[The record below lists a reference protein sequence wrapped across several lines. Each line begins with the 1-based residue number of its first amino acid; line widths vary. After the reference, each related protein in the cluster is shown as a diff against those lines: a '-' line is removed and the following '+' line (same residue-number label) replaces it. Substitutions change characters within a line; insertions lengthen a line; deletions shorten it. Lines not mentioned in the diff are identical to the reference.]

1 MENELDMLEASSKK
15 MERFCDAVNCEIES
29 KVNCIIDEAEKSK
42 GELLN
47 QANDEAL
54 QLAYDRIKE
63 NVKQISA
70 KYFKIVAKAELDSKK
85 EVLKYREQLIVNL
98 FNTVEEKISEFR
110 NTDAY
115 EEFLKNHLKA
125 CEVKA
130 GAVIFLNPCDMKYSK
145 ALSKLIPNGCE
156 IKEDSSFK
164 SGGFSVFYPD
174 ENIMIDKTIDSAIK
188 EARAEFNCK
197 NCFSLN

>member
-1 MENELDMLEASSKK
+1 MENELGMLEASSKK
-15 MERFCDAVNCEIES
+15 MEKFCDAVNCEIKS

-47 QANDEAL
+47 QANDAAL

-70 KYFKIVAKAELDSKK
+70 KYFKLVAKAELDSKK
-85 EVLKYREQLIVNL
+85 EVLKYREQLIVSL
-98 FNTVEEKISEFR
+98 FKSVEERISEFR
-110 NTDAY
+110 NTAAY
-115 EEFLKNHLKA
+115 EEFLKNRLKA

-145 ALSKLIPNGCE
+145 ALSKLIPKGCE
-156 IKEDSSFK
+156 IKEDTSFK

-188 EARAEFNCK
+188 EGRAEFNCK

>member
-1 MENELDMLEASSKK
+1 MENELGMLEASSKK
-15 MERFCDAVNCEIES
+15 MEKFCDAVNCEIEC
-29 KVNCIIDEAEKSK
+29 KVNSVIDEAEKSK
-42 GELLN
+42 SELLN
-47 QANDEAL
+47 QANDAAL

-70 KYFKIVAKAELDSKK
+70 KYFKLVAKAELDSKQ
-85 EVLKYREQLIVNL
+85 EVLKYREQLIVSL
-98 FNTVEEKISEFR
+98 FKTVEERISEFR

-115 EEFLKNHLKA
+115 EEFLRNRLKD

-145 ALSKLIPNGCE
+145 ALSELLPKGCE
-156 IKEDSSFK
+156 IKEDTSFK

-188 EARAEFNCK
+188 EGRTEFNCK